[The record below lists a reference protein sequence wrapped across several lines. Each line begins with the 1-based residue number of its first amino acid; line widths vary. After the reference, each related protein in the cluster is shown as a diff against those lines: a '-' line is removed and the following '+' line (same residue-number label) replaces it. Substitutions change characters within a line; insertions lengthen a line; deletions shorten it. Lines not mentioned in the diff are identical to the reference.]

1 MGRQKVTWAGACR
14 PIRASLEA
22 WVGDEAAPAGADEGR
37 AGEGGR
43 QRGEAEEDL
52 GEEVVDVD
60 RGRPEADHLVPC
72 RLGRPKINRKGSV
85 GEDARGG
92 QTPTPASG
100 QQGRGVLVVH
110 DAGDGAAGDGRRR
123 QRVCRVDYI
132 HLVLM

>member
-1 MGRQKVTWAGACR
+1 MV
-14 PIRASLEA
+14 RAEA
-22 WVGDEAAPAGADEGR
+22 AEEVGVGDEAAPAGADEGR

-60 RGRPEADHLVPC
+60 RGRPAADHLVPC

-110 DAGDGAAGDGRRR
+110 DAGDGAAGGGSGEKFRYLTSIRLTYFGIKIADFS
-123 QRVCRVDYI
+123 
-132 HLVLM
+132 